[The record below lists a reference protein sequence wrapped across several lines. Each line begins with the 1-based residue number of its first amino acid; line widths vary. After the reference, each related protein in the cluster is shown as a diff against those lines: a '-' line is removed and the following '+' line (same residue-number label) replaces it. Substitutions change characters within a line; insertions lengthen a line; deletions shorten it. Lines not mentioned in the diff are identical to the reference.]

1 MGSDNTYI
9 PSERG
14 LAKPNEE
21 PVVAAAV
28 VAGLGNNPSP
38 DGAGAVVAVAPNS
51 GVAPPVN
58 PENKKIEPRHE
69 ISNILTF

>member
-1 MGSDNTYI
+1 MYI

-21 PVVAAAV
+21 PVVAAVV

-38 DGAGAVVAVAPNS
+38 DGAVVAVPPNS
-51 GVAPPVN
+51 GAAPPVN
-58 PENKKIEPRHE
+58 PENKKIELRHE
-69 ISNILTF
+69 ISNNLTF

>member
-1 MGSDNTYI
+1 M
-9 PSERG
+9 
-14 LAKPNEE
+14 
-21 PVVAAAV
+21 VAAAV

-58 PENKKIEPRHE
+58 PENKKIMNCGMGFPT
-69 ISNILTF
+69 I

>member
-1 MGSDNTYI
+1 MYI

-21 PVVAAAV
+21 PVLAAAV

-38 DGAGAVVAVAPNS
+38 DGAAAVVAVPPNS

-58 PENKKIEPRHE
+58 PENKK
-69 ISNILTF
+69 SQSGV